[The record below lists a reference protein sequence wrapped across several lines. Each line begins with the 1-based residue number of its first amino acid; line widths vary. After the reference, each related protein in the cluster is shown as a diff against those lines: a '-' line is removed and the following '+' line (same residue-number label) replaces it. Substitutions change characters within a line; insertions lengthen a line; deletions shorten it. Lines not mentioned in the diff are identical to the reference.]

1 MARFFGLFDNDRK
14 DEEVVEDVEFAEDV
28 EVEPADVEFAEDT
41 EFATD
46 VDAVAVNDVDVE
58 KDGKLLLRKEE
69 LDISKN
75 VVRTGEVRVHKD
87 IIEEHKSVQVPVSHE
102 QVVIERHSF
111 VEPSDVPVGTE
122 EVIRIPV
129 SEERVEVGKHT
140 VVTGSV
146 EVFKREVEETRE
158 VNETLRREE
167 ARVDVEG
174 HPDLINESS
183 SNLH

>member
-14 DEEVVEDVEFAEDV
+14 DEEVVEDVEFAEEV

-46 VDAVAVNDVDVE
+46 IDAVRDVDVE

-111 VEPSDVPVGTE
+111 TEPSDTPVGAE

-146 EVFKREVEETRE
+146 EVYKREVEETRE

-174 HPDLINESS
+174 HPDLINETNG
-183 SNLH
+183 NLH